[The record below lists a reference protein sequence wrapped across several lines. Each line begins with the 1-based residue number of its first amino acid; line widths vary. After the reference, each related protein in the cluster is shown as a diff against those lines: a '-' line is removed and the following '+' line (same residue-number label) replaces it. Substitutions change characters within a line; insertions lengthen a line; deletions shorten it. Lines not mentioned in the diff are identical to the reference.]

1 MNQKVIKNP
10 VAITTTLTVFVS
22 VIWLLYGRIT
32 PICCSSLGIYVDEP
46 TLLTITMFFTLIAA
60 NFLNSVVPRL
70 TYTHILLNIMIC
82 FFAPQGVFR
91 IYDQN
96 KMPVILFLS
105 FAIITGT
112 IITIFRKRNKC
123 RKLRLA
129 FYMRHIVAIGL
140 ITIIL
145 PSQLYLDF
153 SMGREYYCYVETTPV
168 MNGKSADFNEFK
180 NEIQSINWGR
190 LNLEEKSN
198 IVAKLI
204 TIEGTELGLK
214 ELPSIRIED
223 FENTRVNA
231 FYENNKIHLN
241 SNYISKASKTE
252 GIATAAHE
260 LFHSYQTEL
269 IDRTKTILPEEV
281 LDFEYFEQLSSWV
294 DADESYLE
302 DKTSNYD
309 SYYNNAL
316 EVDARTYSDKILEK
330 YELKDAD

>member
-1 MNQKVIKNP
+1 VNQKVIKNP
-10 VAITTTLTVFVS
+10 VVITTTLTVLIS

-32 PICCSSLGIYVDEP
+32 PISCSGLGIYVDEP

-82 FFAPQGVFR
+82 FFAPQGIFR

-105 FAIITGT
+105 FAVTMGI

-123 RKLRLA
+123 KKVHLL
-129 FYMRHIVAIGL
+129 FYMRHIVAVGL

-153 SMGREYYCYVETTPV
+153 SMGSEYYCYVETTPV

-241 SNYISKASKTE
+241 SFYFSKSKSE
-252 GIATAAHE
+252 VVATATHE
-260 LFHSYQTEL
+260 LYHAYQKEL
-269 IDRTKTILPEEV
+269 IDKTKNILSKETLE
-281 LDFEYFEQLSSWV
+281 LQYFSELSAWMS
-294 DADESYLE
+294 ADERYIA
-302 DKTSNYD
+302 DKDHYD
-309 SYYNNAL
+309 TYYNNAL
-316 EVDARTYSDKILEK
+316 EKAARDYSDKLLEK